1 MFCRQNVWEKR
12 AHSRAVCALMD
23 GWIHTCMHAE
33 NIFYPENTHT
43 DNACLCHSVV
53 RTQRGRQAGGRSW
66 GEILKSQI
74 IYIFTTEGHYR

>member
-33 NIFYPENTHT
+33 NIFYPKHTHT
-43 DNACLCHSVV
+43 QTISAFATALYGHSGVDRREV
-53 RTQRGRQAGGRSW
+53 GAG
-66 GEILKSQI
+66 EK
-74 IYIFTTEGHYR
+74 F